1 MGRLPHYL
9 QLLSCVAS
17 CHWQPVLHFHSF
29 LSDKHLDQLDLL
41 SSDCLFSFTVAL
53 FPPNIVFEADSAPFL
68 CCKSVFAVDCSTR
81 LIVCSHQTKRARRQD
96 YEKFMRA
103 LMCLDVPNGPLLRAA
118 HSQLQKEQQL
128 CKLRLCPGR
137 NYHLDKIVSK
147 LL

>member
-17 CHWQPVLHFHSF
+17 CHWQPVFHFHSF
-29 LSDKHLDQLDLL
+29 LSDEYLDQLDLI
-41 SSDCLFSFTVAL
+41 SSDCLFSFTVTL
-53 FPPNIVFEADSAPFL
+53 FPPNVVFEADSAPFL

-81 LIVCSHQTKRARRQD
+81 LIVCSHQTRARRQD

-103 LMCLDVPNGPLLRAA
+103 LMCLDVLNRPLLRTA
-118 HSQLQKEQQL
+118 HPQLQKEQQL
-128 CKLRLCPGR
+128 GKLRLCPGR

>member
-1 MGRLPHYL
+1 MGRLPHSL

-17 CHWQPVLHFHSF
+17 CHWQPLFHLHCF
-29 LSDKHLDQLDLL
+29 LSDKHQDQLDLL
-41 SSDCLFSFTVAL
+41 SSDCLFSFVVAL
-53 FPPNIVFEADSAPFL
+53 FPPNVVFEADSAPFL

-81 LIVCSHQTKRARRQD
+81 LIVCSHQTCARRQD

-118 HSQLQKEQQL
+118 HPQLQKEQQL

-137 NYHLDKIVSK
+137 NYHLDIIANK